1 MQTAIAEILLNGNI
15 NNTVVKKITAA
26 EVPLLRHIHGGDAVV
41 NAKADETFKRSNAEE
56 IERLKGF
63 YSEEV
68 FAKVYPGSLPKLPAT
83 LAEVGLI
90 EPEVIEDIKPLKK
103 VN

>member
-26 EVPLLRHIHGGDAVV
+26 EAPILRFIHGNDALL
-41 NAKADETFKRSNAEE
+41 NAKADETFKRTNIEE
-56 IERLKGF
+56 VERLKAF
-63 YSEEV
+63 YGEET

-83 LAEVGLI
+83 LVEVGLS
-90 EPEVIEDIKPLKK
+90 EPEVVEEIKPLKK

>member
-26 EVPLLRHIHGGDAVV
+26 EVPVLRFIHGNDAVV
-41 NAKADETFKRSNAEE
+41 NAKADETFKRTNIEE
-56 IERLKGF
+56 VERLKAF
-63 YSEEV
+63 YGEET

-83 LAEVGLI
+83 LAEVGLA
-90 EPEVIEDIKPLKK
+90 EPEVVEDIKPLKK

>member
-26 EVPLLRHIHGGDAVV
+26 EVPVLRFIHGNDAVV
-41 NAKADETFKRSNAEE
+41 NAKADETFKRTNAEE
-56 IERLKGF
+56 VERLKGF
-63 YSEEV
+63 YGEV
-68 FAKVYPGSLPKLPAT
+68 VFSQVYPGSLPKLPST
-83 LAEVGLI
+83 LAEVGLS
-90 EPEVIEDIKPLKK
+90 EPEVVEDIKPLKK